1 MPVDEPVSQSAQ
13 EARRLMRTA
22 LTGSL
27 ATLEG
32 DSGHPYASLVL
43 IATAPDASPIFLI
56 SRLAR
61 HTRNLVRDP
70 RASLL
75 LQDADPHPHAT
86 PQQDPMAGNRLTL
99 VGDAYARDGEAM
111 RHRFLARHPAAAAY
125 AGFGDF
131 AVYGL
136 RVSRGHFI
144 GGFGRIVDLDGNRVL
159 TPTQGAEALLA
170 AEAEIISH
178 MNDAHSTA
186 IDLYATRL
194 AGGPPGP
201 WRMTG
206 IDPDGCD
213 LLHCNKSLRIAFPRP
228 VHTPTEAR
236 AMLAGLV
243 KQARGESH

>member
-1 MPVDEPVSQSAQ
+1 MPIDEPVVCQSAQ
-13 EARRLMRTA
+13 EARRLMRSA

-61 HTRNLVRDP
+61 HTRNLARDP

-75 LQDADPHPHAT
+75 LRDADPHADPH
-86 PQQDPMAGNRLTL
+86 QDPMAASRLTL
-99 VGDAYARDGEAM
+99 IGDAYARDEDAM
-111 RHRFLARHPAAAAY
+111 RRRFLQRHASAAAY
-125 AGFGDF
+125 AGFDDF

-136 RVSRGHFI
+136 RVERGHFI
-144 GGFGRIVDLDGNRVL
+144 GGFGRIVDLGGNRLL
-159 TPTQGAEALLA
+159 TPTQGAETLFA
-170 AEAEIISH
+170 AEAEIIAH
-178 MNDAHSTA
+178 MNGEHSAA
-186 IDLYATRL
+186 IGLYATRL
-194 AGGPPGP
+194 AGGAPGP

-213 LLHCNKSLRIAFPRP
+213 LLHCNKSLRITFPRP

-236 AMLAGLV
+236 AMLVGLV
-243 KQARGESH
+243 KQARGESG